1 MESDGLGL
9 IILGAFGVLLFVSL
23 VFLPLGILVWWLAV
37 GKGIHEK
44 HQQDQQEA
52 RERLVSKGIVKAD
65 KFV

>member
-37 GKGIHEK
+37 GKDIHEK
-44 HQQDQQEA
+44 HQQEQQES
-52 RERLVSKGIVKAD
+52 RERLISKGIVKEN
-65 KFV
+65 KWV

>member
-9 IILGAFGVLLFVSL
+9 IILGAFGVLLFVSF
-23 VFLPLGILVWWLAV
+23 VFLPLGILTWYLTV
-37 GKGIHEK
+37 GKKLREQ
-44 HQQDQQEA
+44 HQKEQQEA